1 MYVFSVLIQS
11 KYMSDIKAKDQ

>member
-1 MYVFSVLIQS
+1 MYVFPVLIQS